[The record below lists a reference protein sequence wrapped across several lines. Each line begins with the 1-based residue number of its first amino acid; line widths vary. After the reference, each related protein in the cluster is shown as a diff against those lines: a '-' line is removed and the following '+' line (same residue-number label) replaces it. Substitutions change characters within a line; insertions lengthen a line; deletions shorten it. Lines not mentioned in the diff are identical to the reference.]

1 MEIKFG
7 KEINTYKELL
17 EAENGAIQVK
27 LDAFGDPIR
36 TLVLDK
42 YMFKNNDHFNKYK
55 ATQYE
60 AGFRFHEIIPEEVT
74 CIINEEADKQLKEV
88 LSNYIDSDVTMKA
101 VMTQVYD
108 ICSKGFVKNFNDKFN
123 GGEK

>member
-27 LDAFGDPIR
+27 LDDFGDPIR

-55 ATQYE
+55 AKQYE
-60 AGFRFHEIIPEEVT
+60 AGFRFHEIIPEEIT
-74 CIINEEADKQLKEV
+74 YIINEEADKQLKEV
-88 LSNYIDSDVTMKA
+88 LSNYIDSDVAMKA
-101 VMTQVYD
+101 VMKQVYD
-108 ICSKGFVKNFNDKFN
+108 ICTKDFV
-123 GGEK
+123 GGNK